1 MMASIKNPE
10 KKYTIKRQSKRK
22 GVLKSSKYS
31 FRKFKKQ
38 PERKGVKKSSKEP
51 FRKFYYNDV
60 NR

>member
-1 MMASIKNPE
+1 
-10 KKYTIKRQSKRK
+10 
-22 GVLKSSKYS
+22 VLKSSKYS

-60 NR
+60 NGQQVIMNDLK